1 MPSLRALRCFVT
13 AARYESFT
21 QAADV
26 LGVTQAAI
34 SRQIKELEDSL
45 DIVLF
50 ERSGRHI
57 ALTEAGRILYNAS
70 YLSIMHIAESVE
82 ALRRHG
88 RNVLVICVSHAF
100 SALWLAPRLA
110 AFRKQ
115 CPHVRLH
122 VVVTDHY
129 KEFDGLIDPDVIIT
143 KNPPREAEYTVE
155 RLFHDIVYPVCSEPF
170 FEQNYRGKSLSAL
183 DLLKYPTLSLSPIG
197 RTHLGE
203 HVDWRV
209 WRNWFQQGDVGER
222 FTEDENFESNDYR
235 LLVSQAEAGEGTL
248 LGWHHL
254 VHRQVERGLLVRP
267 VEECLVFHDRY
278 HYLVTHKS
286 ALERMEYQLFRV
298 WVATEVEEM
307 LSNWR
312 EPAEVRVVGP
322 SLSSTPVERPVAS
335 AERSPKCPSDA
346 AGE

>member
-1 MPSLRALRCFVT
+1 MSKMQPFADRLLAQMPSLRALRCFVT

-21 QAADV
+21 QAAET
-26 LGVTQAAI
+26 LCVTQAAI

-70 YLSIMHIAESVE
+70 YLSIMNIAESVE
-82 ALRRHG
+82 ALRRHD
-88 RNVLVICVSHAF
+88 RSVLIVCVSHAF

-110 AFRKQ
+110 QFRKQ
-115 CPHVRLH
+115 FPDARLH
-122 VVVTDHY
+122 IVVTDHY

-155 RLFHDIVYPVCSEPF
+155 RLFHDIVYPVCSKQF
-170 FEQNYRGKSLSAL
+170 FEENYRGRSLSPL
-183 DLLKYPTLSLSPIG
+183 DLLKHRTLSLSPLG

-209 WRNWFQQGDVGER
+209 WRNWFQHCDGSVQFIDC
-222 FTEDENFESNDYR
+222 ENLESNDYR

-254 VHRQVERGLLVRP
+254 VYRHVEEGLLVRP
-267 VEECLVFHDRY
+267 LEECLVFHDR
-278 HYLVTHKS
+278 HHHLVTHM
-286 ALERMEYQLFRV
+286 R
-298 WVATEVEEM
+298 
-307 LSNWR
+307 
-312 EPAEVRVVGP
+312 
-322 SLSSTPVERPVAS
+322 
-335 AERSPKCPSDA
+335 
-346 AGE
+346 